1 MVERIAGAVAAGR
14 RFGLQGLIAVAVACG
29 FPIALLRSQTA
40 DPPDALPALVQVL
53 RQTEDAQFQLDVLKG
68 MSEAL
73 KGRRHVTMP
82 AGWEDVSAKLGQSP
96 NPTVR
101 ALVQSLSV
109 SFGSQRAIAAFLQ
122 ELMDSKADPAARRNA
137 LDSLLDVKAPGL
149 ARLLQQLLQDQ
160 SMRGAALRG
169 LAVYE
174 DPQTP
179 ARVFAVYASL
189 DAAERRDALNTLASR
204 AAFARELLAGIGQG
218 RVPAKD
224 LSADIVRQLRNLNDA
239 GLNQQIEKVWG
250 VARESGADKLKE
262 IARYKALVQTTGPRP
277 ADPARGRA
285 GFAHTCQQ
293 CHTLFGLGGKVG
305 PDLTGSNRAD
315 LDYILQNI
323 VDPNAI
329 IPNEYRAWTL
339 DLKDDRVITGIVQRQ
354 DDRSVT
360 VVTPTE
366 TLTIPRNEITSL
378 RQNELS
384 MMPEGLLAG
393 MSDDDVRDLIKYLA
407 SQVQVAL
414 TAEPGPPK

>member
-1 MVERIAGAVAAGR
+1 MFERIAGAVAAGR
-14 RFGLQGLIAVAVACG
+14 RFGVQVLIAAVVVGA
-29 FPIALLRSQTA
+29 FPIPRLQSQTA

-68 MSEAL
+68 MSEAM

-82 AGWEDVSAKLGQSP
+82 AGWENVAAKLGQSP
-96 NPTVR
+96 NATVR

-109 SFGSQRAIAAFLQ
+109 SFGSERAVAALRQ

-137 LDSLLDVKAPGL
+137 LDSLLEVKDSGL
-149 ARLLQQLLQDQ
+149 ARRLQQLLNDPP
-160 SMRGAALRG
+160 MRGAALRG

-179 ARVFAVYASL
+179 AGIFAVYPSL
-189 DAAERRDALNTLASR
+189 DAAEKRDALNTLASR
-204 AAFARELLAGIGQG
+204 AAFARELLAVIGQG

-250 VARESGADKLKE
+250 VARESSADKLKE
-262 IARYKALVQTTGPRP
+262 IARYKALAQVTGARP

-293 CHTLFGLGGKVG
+293 CHTLFGVGGKVG
-305 PDLTGSNRAD
+305 PDLTGSNRAN

-329 IPNEYRAWTL
+329 IPNDYRAWTL

-407 SQVQVAL
+407 SPVPVAL
-414 TAEPGPPK
+414 TAEPGPAK